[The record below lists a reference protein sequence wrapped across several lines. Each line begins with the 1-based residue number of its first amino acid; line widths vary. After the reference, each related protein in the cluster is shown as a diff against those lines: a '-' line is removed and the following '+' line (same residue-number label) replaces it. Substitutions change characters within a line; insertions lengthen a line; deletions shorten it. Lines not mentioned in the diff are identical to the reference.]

1 MLTERE
7 ATIFLGKHV
16 FINKPVFQSL
26 SLSLTLSLS
35 LSVCVCVCVSL
46 ATSFVK
52 GIVWIVHSISQV
64 CIKLNARGC
73 PFNSD
78 PQGTCCFSTTASSPF
93 SSPRPFC
100 SPLRVY
106 QSSTVS
112 CQGLKDPESPLKA
125 MTPALR
131 FAEVA
136 LGSMNPWQ
144 KFRKPKGI
152 HTLADN
158 EARQTN

>member
-1 MLTERE
+1 MLCARERWQKGRQLFSL
-7 ATIFLGKHV
+7 ASMFSL
-16 FINKPVFQSL
+16 INQFSNL
-26 SLSLTLSLS
+26 S
-35 LSVCVCVCVSL
+35 VCVCVSL

-52 GIVWIVHSISQV
+52 EVVWIVHSISQM

-73 PFNSD
+73 PYSSD
-78 PQGTCCFSTTASSPF
+78 PQGTCCFSTTASSPS

-100 SPLRVY
+100 SLLQVY
-106 QSSTVS
+106 QSSTES
-112 CQGLKDPESPLKA
+112 GQGLKDPESPLKA

-131 FAEVA
+131 FTEVA
-136 LGSMNPWQ
+136 LGSMNSWQ

-158 EARQTN
+158 EATQTN